1 MRIFA
6 IKAVYA
12 DQGFVI
18 WNESKVFCVK
28 TAVLSNY
35 TYIETINCDFITLRI
50 LFKANYIVP

>member
-28 TAVLSNY
+28 TA
-35 TYIETINCDFITLRI
+35 ITRI
-50 LFKANYIVP
+50 